1 MLRRFIAGL
10 IALSLVQGTILSAR
24 AEVVDSLPLLS
35 LVSSE
40 IVNHQHRVAQSS
52 NSSCSNSNGFSIQ
65 SQSDLDALSSCTT
78 VTGNVNIESVAI
90 SSVTIPSTV
99 EKIDGDLRVSQI
111 SSVTSFLASG
121 LTSITG
127 TFQLLN
133 LTGLTTLS
141 APSLTSVGAI
151 NFVILPLMQTMT
163 LGIQEA
169 GNVLI
174 SDTQLSSLTG
184 LSLASVSDLDISMS

>member
-10 IALSLVQGTILSAR
+10 IALSLVHGTIHSAR
-24 AEVVDSLPLLS
+24 AEVVDSLPLFS

-52 NSSCSNSNGFSIQ
+52 NSSCSNTSGFNIQ

-78 VTGNVNIESVAI
+78 VNGNIIIESVAI

-99 EKIDGDLRVSQI
+99 QKINGDLRVSQI

-133 LTGLTTLS
+133 LTGL
-141 APSLTSVGAI
+141 
-151 NFVILPLMQTMT
+151 
-163 LGIQEA
+163 
-169 GNVLI
+169 
-174 SDTQLSSLTG
+174 
-184 LSLASVSDLDISMS
+184 

>member
-40 IVNHQHRVAQSS
+40 IVNHQHRVAQS

-78 VTGNVNIESVAI
+78 VTGNINIDSVAI

-184 LSLASVSDLDISMS
+184 LSLSSVSDLDISMS